1 MSDNKKYYYLKLK
14 ENFFDSEEIKILESM
29 ENGYKYSNILLKMYL
44 RSLKRD
50 GLLMFKET
58 IPYDLKMIST
68 ITGHNIN
75 DVKQALVLFQQM
87 GLIEV
92 LSNGAI
98 YMMDI
103 QNFIG
108 ESSTEA
114 DRIRAYRNKV
124 QEKKEKLLDAENTG
138 SVSDI
143 TNVVSD
149 DVTNVQHKNDIS
161 TPELE
166 LEIELEKE
174 RPSENDSDTESSGDE
189 FSITKKENGR
199 YDYPEEFERIYNLYP
214 TQRGTKKAHW
224 RKWAATRRKG
234 IPQEDLIE
242 SVKNYAAECKK
253 TGTEEQFI
261 KLFRT
266 FFGPD
271 EHWREFL
278 GKNAGP
284 AEGKSD
290 KEKER
295 LKKIREKQERRAEK
309 YA

>member
-161 TPELE
+161 APELE

-174 RPSENDSDTESSGDE
+174 RSSENNSDTKSSGDE
-189 FSITKKENGR
+189 FSATKKENGH

-214 TQRGTKKAHW
+214 YQRGNKLAGW
-224 RKWAATRRKG
+224 RKWAATRRRG
-234 IPQEDLIE
+234 VSEEDLIQA
-242 SVKNYAAECKK
+242 VKAYAAKCKRE
-253 TGTEEQFI
+253 GTEKQWVMHI
-261 KLFRT
+261 KK

-271 EHWREFL
+271 RYYETYL
-278 GKNAGP
+278 NKNDGP
-284 AEGKSD
+284 VAED
-290 KEKER
+290 KEKDR
-295 LKKIREKQERRAEK
+295 LEKIRKEQERRAAK
-309 YA
+309 HG